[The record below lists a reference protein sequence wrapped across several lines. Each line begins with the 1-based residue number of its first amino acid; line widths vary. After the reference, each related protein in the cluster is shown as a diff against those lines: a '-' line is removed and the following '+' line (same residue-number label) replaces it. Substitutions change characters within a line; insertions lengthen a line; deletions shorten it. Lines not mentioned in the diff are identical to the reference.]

1 MTIPVE
7 LKHLCDQRKL
17 TLAVAE
23 SASAGHMAAT
33 IASVKGAST
42 FFEGGVVVY
51 NHKQK
56 VRLLGV
62 DAKHASVVNCV
73 SNQVAVEMASGVR
86 GSFGTSIGIAITGY
100 AEPDENGERFCW
112 IGFAVGDKV
121 WAERVEGPEAPWLSA
136 EDMRTETQDHFA
148 WMALEGLVNY
158 LNSLSP

>member
-7 LKHLCDQRKL
+7 LKNLCDQHNL

-23 SASAGHMAAT
+23 SASAGHLAALV
-33 IASVKGAST
+33 ASVKGSSS

-51 NHKQK
+51 NQKQK

-62 DAKHASVVNCV
+62 DAKHASEVNCV

-86 GSFGTSIGIAITGY
+86 SSFGTSIGLSITGY
-100 AEPDENGERFCW
+100 AEPDERGERFAW
-112 IGFAVGDKV
+112 VGFAVGDKV
-121 WAERVEGPEAPWLSA
+121 WAERVEGPEAPWLPLD
-136 EDMRTETQDHFA
+136 EMRTETQSHFA

-158 LNSLSP
+158 LNAQQ

>member
-1 MTIPVE
+1 MTIPDE

-23 SASAGHMAAT
+23 SASAGHLAALV
-33 IASVKGAST
+33 ASVSGASS

-51 NHKQK
+51 NRKQK

-62 DAKHASVVNCV
+62 EEKHATEVNCV

-86 GSFGTSIGIAITGY
+86 GSFGTSIGLSITGF
-100 AEPDENGERFCW
+100 AEPDEQGERFCW
-112 IGFAVGDKV
+112 IGFAVGDTV
-121 WAERVEGPEAPWLSA
+121 WAERVEGPDAPWLA
-136 EDMRTETQDHFA
+136 PADMRVQTQDHFA

-158 LNSLSP
+158 LNGLQP